1 MVIPP
6 DDIDAWIAELR
17 KFVEDGK
24 PLDLAPGES
33 ANPSESST
41 WPAERTMP
49 AAAVRAVITNSDVH
63 VPPRGVEIR
72 GALFKNRLDLDFVKF
87 DHRLHLS
94 ECMLAGGL
102 SARYAEFRGLTLAD
116 VNVEG
121 GMEAPGLTVNG
132 RLDLSGAHFMNP
144 EKTAL
149 DLSNSKITGSVVI
162 RRSFGA
168 DNTLDRDFRSA
179 GTIRLDGATIGGHL
193 TLTSATLTDAGDL
206 KNFRVG
212 LSGRCAMIF
221 DGARITG
228 DVIACR
234 AVSAD
239 GEVRGV
245 ASTIGGQLNLTG
257 AKITNPPTDHDPGGA
272 ALTLDHA
279 RITTDVFAETGFSA
293 TGTVSAVGATI
304 GGNLKLTGATVTN
317 PPTPNPPDRYAIV
330 LDDARITLSV
340 EAGVK
345 TEGAMSA
352 TGVSIG
358 DQLSLGG
365 AVLRRPAE
373 LGALIL
379 DGAEIGGDFNASDDR
394 DSAGTTLDPLDA
406 EGEVRAL
413 RVSIGGDLNLRRAV
427 LKNPDGDA
435 LTLDNAQIGGYVFAE
450 KFSAHGRVRALGITV
465 ARDLFLSG
473 ATLDGPPTPACP
485 DQHALVL
492 DDAQIGGDLVAGTPE
507 DPSET
512 PPAFTANGAVRA
524 RGASIGRDLW
534 LEGAHLTNHTTDADP
549 QRYALDISGTHVN
562 GNVYAGRDEKN
573 NAEPCTIEGAIRAN
587 DLVVGRKL
595 DLTDATLRNAHGC
608 GLDLESA
615 IISRLLLTPA
625 ECKGGVRL
633 VRAQISDLK
642 ADCYDGNQYR
652 PPPEPLTATG
662 WHVDDLN
669 GPLRRQWKRARDWL
683 NTAPTDT
690 PTSSLPTSWWTRRP
704 AWLRRPLVAVQPW
717 YALADVYDRNGDPA
731 SARKLRYAA
740 DNKVT
745 AQSPPLTRLA
755 RTVYRAVAGYGHY
768 PLRSILSMI
777 VLVLIA
783 TAMVHFYSADIVPTD
798 RAAAKATMQPT
809 PPTPITARTPCR
821 EHPEYPCLQPL
832 TFAINAVLPPAA
844 GKNDNWTVA
853 PTASLWLV
861 IGLTAVK
868 LGLWALAA
876 LFLAGVTGL
885 LRKAKT

>member
-1 MVIPP
+1 MV
-6 DDIDAWIAELR
+6 
-17 KFVEDGK
+17 
-24 PLDLAPGES
+24 
-33 ANPSESST
+33 
-41 WPAERTMP
+41 
-49 AAAVRAVITNSDVH
+49 
-63 VPPRGVEIR
+63 
-72 GALFKNRLDLDFVKF
+72 
-87 DHRLHLS
+87 
-94 ECMLAGGL
+94 
-102 SARYAEFRGLTLAD
+102 
-116 VNVEG
+116 
-121 GMEAPGLTVNG
+121 
-132 RLDLSGAHFMNP
+132 
-144 EKTAL
+144 
-149 DLSNSKITGSVVI
+149 
-162 RRSFGA
+162 
-168 DNTLDRDFRSA
+168 
-179 GTIRLDGATIGGHL
+179 
-193 TLTSATLTDAGDL
+193 
-206 KNFRVG
+206 
-212 LSGRCAMIF
+212 F

-257 AKITNPPTDHDPGGA
+257 AKITNPPTDDDPGGA

-279 RITTDVFAETGFSA
+279 RITTDVWAETGFSA

-317 PPTPNPPDRYAIV
+317 PPTPNPADRYAIV

-345 TEGAMSA
+345 TEGAISA

-365 AVLRRPAE
+365 AVLRRPAR

-379 DGAEIGGDFNASDDR
+379 DGAEIGGDFNAGNVR

-413 RVSIGGDLNLRRAV
+413 RVSIGGDLNLRSATLRNA
-427 LKNPDGDA
+427 DDDA
-435 LTLDNAQIGGYVFAE
+435 LTLDNAQIGRHVLAE
-450 KFSAHGRVRALGITV
+450 KLDARGTVRALGINI
-465 ARDLFLSG
+465 ARDLYLNG
-473 ATLDGPPTPACP
+473 AKLDSPPTEEDPIRW
-485 DQHALVL
+485 ALLL
-492 DDAQIGGDLVAGTPE
+492 DDAQIGNDLFARRHE
-507 DPSET
+507 DPPGT
-512 PPAFTANGAVRA
+512 FKAFTANGAVRA
-524 RGASIGRDLW
+524 RGASIGGDLR
-534 LEGAHLTNHTTDADP
+534 LDGAHLTNHTTDADLH
-549 QRYALDISGTHVN
+549 RSALDISGTHVN
-562 GNVYAGRDEKN
+562 GNVYAGRDEKR
-573 NAEPCTIEGAIRAN
+573 NAAPCTIEGAIRAN

-595 DLTDATLRNAHGC
+595 DLNDATLKNAHGC

-625 ECKGGVRL
+625 ECNGGVRL

-669 GPLRRQWKRARDWL
+669 APLRQQWKRARDWL

-731 SARKLRYAA
+731 GARKLRYAA

-777 VLVLIA
+777 VLVGIA
-783 TAMVHFYSADIVPTD
+783 TGMVHFYSADIVPTD
-798 RAAAKATMQPT
+798 RAALMHPGT
-809 PPTPITARTPCR
+809 PPPPITAGTPCR

-844 GKNDNWTVA
+844 GTNANWTVA

-861 IGLTAVK
+861 IGLTAIK